1 MFTGIVLGTA
11 EIQCIHLGTDFKTH
25 QLQFPPA
32 WLQGLEIGAS
42 VAHNGCCLTVTRIEG
57 QSVSFDLIDETLKVT
72 NLGQLQVGQ
81 RVNIERAAR
90 IGDEIGGHLMSGHV
104 HGVCVITAIERS
116 SDNVAIWFEVP
127 TPWQAYLMPKGYI
140 ALDGVSL
147 TVGTVKAN
155 RFCVH
160 LIPETL
166 NRTGFGMRQV
176 GDWINFEID
185 PQTQAIVDTVTRL
198 TTLAVSA

>member
-116 SDNVAIWFEVP
+116 PDNVAVWFEVP
-127 TPWQAYLMPKGYI
+127 TPWQTYLMPKGYI

-155 RFCVH
+155 QFCVH

-166 NRTGFGMRQV
+166 NRTVFGMRQV

-198 TTLAVSA
+198 TTLAVSD